1 MTPAVPTAE
10 DAPIVLDARGL
21 SVHLDLGSTT
31 ITPVRGIDLRVRRG
45 EALGLVGESGSGKS
59 LTMRALLDVLPE
71 GGRRGGTVA
80 LGTTAGDGS
89 RAEARAAFVFQEPLS
104 ALNPT
109 MRVGDAIAEA
119 ARARGMRPREARALA
134 VELLAQ
140 VGVPE
145 PELRA
150 RDWPHELSGGLRQ
163 RVMIAVALATEPDVL
178 FCDEPTTA
186 LDVTVQAQILALL
199 DRLRRERGL
208 ALVFVSHD
216 LSVVAQLCERLAV
229 MYAGEIVEQ
238 GPLDE
243 ILARPAHP
251 YTAAL
256 LAAAPALDH
265 RQDRLRPIPG
275 TPPDPR
281 AFPDGC
287 RFAARCRFAD
297 DACRSARIELRR
309 IDADRLTACIR
320 PGAGEG
326 DFS

>member
-1 MTPAVPTAE
+1 MTAVVRTEPAAPT
-10 DAPIVLDARGL
+10 VLDARRL
-21 SVHLDLGSTT
+21 SVRLALESGT
-31 ITPVRGIDLRVRRG
+31 IVPVRGIDLRVRRG

-71 GGRRGGTVA
+71 GGSRGGTVA
-80 LGTTAGDGS
+80 LETVAADGS
-89 RAEARAAFVFQEPLS
+89 RVPARAALVFQEPLS

-119 ARARGMRPREARALA
+119 ARARGVRPRAARALA
-134 VELLAQ
+134 VDLLAQ

-145 PELRA
+145 PEQRA

-163 RVMIAVALATEPDVL
+163 RVMIAVALAAEPDVL

-216 LSVVAQLCERLAV
+216 LSVVAQLCDRVAV

-238 GPLDE
+238 GPLGE
-243 ILARPAHP
+243 ILAGPAHP

-265 RQDRLRPIPG
+265 RQDRLLPIPG

-297 DACRSARIELRR
+297 DACRSARTELRAVG
-309 IDADRLTACIR
+309 ADRTTACIR

-326 DFS
+326 VFS

>member
-1 MTPAVPTAE
+1 MRAE
-10 DAPIVLDARGL
+10 SSPIVLSTHDL
-21 SVHLDLGSTT
+21 SVHLDLDPGMVTA
-31 ITPVRGIDLRVRRG
+31 VHGLDLQVRRG

-59 LTMRALLDVLPE
+59 LTMRALLNVLPDQ
-71 GGRRGGTVA
+71 GHRTGTV
-80 LGTTAGDGS
+80 TM
-89 RAEARAAFVFQEPLS
+89 EARAADGRSVPARAALVFQEPLS

-119 ARARGMRPREARALA
+119 ARARGLSRRDSRTLA
-134 VELLAQ
+134 IDLLTQ

-186 LDVTVQAQILALL
+186 LDVTVQATILALL

-216 LSVVAQLCERLAV
+216 LSVVAQICTRLAV

-238 GPLDE
+238 GDLAE
-243 ILARPAHP
+243 VVARPAHP

-256 LAAAPALDH
+256 LEAAPALDR
-265 RQDRLRPIPG
+265 RQAELRPIPG

-287 RFAARCRFAD
+287 RFAPRCRFAD
-297 DACRSARIELRR
+297 AECTTADVALRPV
-309 IDADRLTACIR
+309 AVDRHTACIR
-320 PGAGEG
+320 PGAAQGV
-326 DFS
+326 FS